1 MSGETNLQALLAGM
15 QPRLSETVF
24 AFATVGSENEIPP
37 GTRIIGAFVED
48 EGLTIIGPS
57 EEFDWSNIER
67 SGTWAKI
74 SLTTH
79 SSLSA
84 VGLTAKLASA
94 LADHGISAN
103 VVAAFFHDHIF
114 VPWDKRLLA
123 MDALTRLGRSTSD
136 DI

>member
-1 MSGETNLQALLAGM
+1 MSGETNLQTLLAGM
-15 QPRLSETVF
+15 RPHLSETGY
-24 AFATVGSENEIPP
+24 AFGIVGSADEISP
-37 GTRIIGAFVED
+37 GTRIIGTFVED

-57 EEFDWSNIER
+57 EDLDWANLER

-74 SLTTH
+74 SLTAH

-94 LADHGISAN
+94 LADQGISAN

-114 VPWDKRLLA
+114 VPWDKRFLA
-123 MDALTRLGRSTSD
+123 MEILTSLGRSTPD
-136 DI
+136 EI